1 MYFFNIYRLVALFA
15 FALAL
20 NGYTVYFI
28 LHYGNLITLNTNI
41 DEQNLVR
48 YPRAVL
54 QWTDVTRS
62 TGFLDKTSASLS
74 LTFTNNHFLH
84 SSAFVSSV
92 KGYKR
97 DIPSIT
103 LLLLKLPPTI
113 QLSMV
118 ILDSMIYCVQLSTVA
133 SE

>member
-1 MYFFNIYRLVALFA
+1 MALFA

-48 YPRAVL
+48 CPRAVL

-62 TGFLDKTSASLS
+62 TGFSDKTSASLS

-103 LLLLKLPPTI
+103 LLLLLKLPPTI

-118 ILDSMIYCVQLSTVA
+118 ILNSMIYCVQLSTVA
-133 SE
+133 SG

>member
-1 MYFFNIYRLVALFA
+1 MALFA
-15 FALAL
+15 FALDL
-20 NGYTVYFI
+20 HDYTVFFI
-28 LHYGNLITLNTNI
+28 RHYGKLINLITNI
-41 DEQNLVR
+41 AEQNLVR

-54 QWTDVTRS
+54 QSTDVTKS

-118 ILDSMIYCVQLSTVA
+118 TLDSMIYCVQLSTVA

>member
-1 MYFFNIYRLVALFA
+1 MYFFNTYRLVALFA

-20 NGYTVYFI
+20 HDYTVYFI
-28 LHYGNLITLNTNI
+28 LHYGNLITLIKNI

-48 YPRAVL
+48 YPRGVL

-103 LLLLKLPPTI
+103 LLLLLKLPPTI

-118 ILDSMIYCVQLSTVA
+118 ILDSMIHCVQLRTS
-133 SE
+133 

>member
-1 MYFFNIYRLVALFA
+1 MALFA

-20 NGYTVYFI
+20 HDYTVYFI
-28 LHYGNLITLNTNI
+28 LHYGNLITFIKNI
-41 DEQNLVR
+41 DEQNLVT

-84 SSAFVSSV
+84 FVSSV

-97 DIPSIT
+97 DIPST
-103 LLLLKLPPTI
+103 TLLLLLKLPPTI
-113 QLSMV
+113 QLAIV
-118 ILDSMIYCVQLSTVA
+118 ILDSIFIVFS
-133 SE
+133 